1 MLFSYSKLHWG
12 NGFMCQI
19 GDTGHLGLCTWN
31 FEVLKNLS
39 IFLSIYF
46 LSEKQNWNK

>member
-1 MLFSYSKLHWG
+1 MNLKTKLCFIFLFSALLGK

-31 FEVLKNLS
+31 FE
-39 IFLSIYF
+39 F
-46 LSEKQNWNK
+46 